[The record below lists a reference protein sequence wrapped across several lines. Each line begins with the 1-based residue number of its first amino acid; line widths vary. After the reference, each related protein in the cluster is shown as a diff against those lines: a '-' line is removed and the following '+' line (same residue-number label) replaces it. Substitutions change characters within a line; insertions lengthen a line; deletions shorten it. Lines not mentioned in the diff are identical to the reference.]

1 MLEWIG
7 CNNMKLGGSQKGGA
21 WERLVRLRLATAYV
35 TYSRSNSMLSK
46 NEVFLCTLRGCL

>member
-1 MLEWIG
+1 
-7 CNNMKLGGSQKGGA
+7 MKLGGSQKGGA